1 MQWAILSIF
10 TFCLSLS
17 SRQDKGEDTKLKP
30 LIENLIIS
38 SVIWQAGAVR
48 PELDQ
53 RSVMNVCYE
62 DNVKVA
68 HSQARPGQARLIR
81 YHKGP
86 SM

>member
-1 MQWAILSIF
+1 MQWAILSILS
-10 TFCLSLS
+10 FCLSLS
-17 SRQDKGEDTKLKP
+17 SWQDKGEDTKRTP

-68 HSQARPGQARLIR
+68 HSQARPGQVNKI
-81 YHKGP
+81 
-86 SM
+86 S